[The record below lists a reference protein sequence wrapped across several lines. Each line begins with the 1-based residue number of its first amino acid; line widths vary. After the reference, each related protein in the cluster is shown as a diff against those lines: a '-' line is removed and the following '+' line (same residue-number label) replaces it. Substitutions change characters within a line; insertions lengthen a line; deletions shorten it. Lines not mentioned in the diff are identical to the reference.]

1 MQNCDPLPGSEDF
14 ACMLE
19 HAEGANFF
27 LGNGK
32 IGQKGGV
39 SIHNSEYDFN
49 DEIIPIGAS
58 LFTKLV
64 EHELPPL

>member
-1 MQNCDPLPGSEDF
+1 
-14 ACMLE
+14 MLE